1 MIALAVI
8 GHIDCGQQE
17 IIANIVNQVNEFIDD
32 LLIIDFYK
40 NNKLVKMIDNYN
52 KSNIIKINFDDCNSW
67 DEIHNKIKEMLE
79 KNNIDE
85 IFLVRTPLVN
95 GMKYGESVTFER
107 FEKGIITKEDY
118 SFNFFI

>member
-8 GHIDCGQQE
+8 GHIYCGKQE

-52 KSNIIKINFDDCNSW
+52 KSNIIKINF
-67 DEIHNKIKEMLE
+67 
-79 KNNIDE
+79 
-85 IFLVRTPLVN
+85 
-95 GMKYGESVTFER
+95 
-107 FEKGIITKEDY
+107 
-118 SFNFFI
+118 